1 MTERHV
7 ESVVMSVE
15 EAAEILGVP
24 RNTAY
29 EAVKR
34 GEIPTM
40 RIGRLIKVLRRPFMR
55 MVGADQDQVA

>member
-15 EAAEILGVP
+15 EAAEILGVS

-55 MVGADQDQVA
+55 MVGADQDQVT

>member
-15 EAAEILGVP
+15 EAAEILGVS

-40 RIGRLIKVLRRPFMR
+40 RIGRLIKVLRRPLMK
-55 MVGADQDQVA
+55 MAGADEDQVA

>member
-15 EAAEILGVP
+15 EAAEILGVS

-55 MVGADQDQVA
+55 MVGADQDQIA

>member
-1 MTERHV
+1 MSEQHV

-15 EAAEILGVP
+15 EAAEILGVS

-55 MVGADQDQVA
+55 MVGG

>member
-15 EAAEILGVP
+15 EAAEILGVS

>member
-15 EAAEILGVP
+15 EAAEILGVS

-55 MVGADQDQVA
+55 MVGADRDQVA

>member
-7 ESVVMSVE
+7 EPAVMSVD
-15 EAAEILGVP
+15 EAAEILGVS
-24 RNTAY
+24 RNCAY

-34 GEIPTM
+34 GEIPTL

-55 MVGADQDQVA
+55 MVSGEDDQVA